1 MALSDVKALTFDVFG
16 TVVNWRDSIAR
27 EAKSFLGPKGYEKD
41 WHAFADRWRAR
52 YQPAMEKVRKGE
64 RPWARL
70 DDLHREN
77 LVELLKEF
85 EISGLG
91 EADIDHLNRAWHR
104 LDGWPDSVEGLT
116 RLKRKFI
123 LATLSNGNVALMVNM
138 AKHAGLPWDVILGAE
153 VAHAYKPQPEAYD
166 RSAALLDLKPEQCM
180 MVAAHNGDLVAAR
193 SRGFHTAF
201 VSRPLEHGPNKTR
214 DLKAE
219 HDFDVDRRRFY
230 RSGNQARLLRNSDRC
245 IERTHPEGQLTQR
258 ASSPRGRRTDLGC
271 SCSSAFLPP
280 HRRFARRHGRAVRFL
295 LDETAGTRDSR

>member
-1 MALSDVKALTFDVFG
+1 MALSEVKALTFDVFG

-52 YQPAMEKVRKGE
+52 YQPAMEKV
-64 RPWARL
+64 
-70 DDLHREN
+70 
-77 LVELLKEF
+77 KEF

-91 EADIDHLNRAWHR
+91 EADISHLSRAWHR

-138 AKHAGLPWDVILGAE
+138 AKYAGLPWDVILGAE
-153 VAHAYKPQPEAYD
+153 IAHAYKPQPEAYD

-193 SRGFHTAF
+193 GRGFRTAF

-219 HDFDVDRRRFY
+219 HDFDVI
-230 RSGNQARLLRNSDRC
+230 ARDFVDLA
-245 IERTHPEGQLTQR
+245 IK
-258 ASSPRGRRTDLGC
+258 LGC
-271 SCSSAFLPP
+271 
-280 HRRFARRHGRAVRFL
+280 
-295 LDETAGTRDSR
+295 

>member
-1 MALSDVKALTFDVFG
+1 MALSEVKALTFDVFG

-27 EAKSFLGPKGYEKD
+27 EAKSFLQPKGYDND
-41 WHAFADRWRAR
+41 WQAFADRWRQR
-52 YQPAMEKVRKGE
+52 YQPAMDKVRKGE
-64 RPWARL
+64 RPWTKL

-77 LVELLKEF
+77 LIELLKEF
-85 EISGLG
+85 DISGLN
-91 EADIDHLNRAWHR
+91 ETDIDHLNRAWHR
-104 LDGWPDSVEGLT
+104 LDGWPDTVEGLT

-166 RSAALLDLKPEQCM
+166 RSAALLDLQPQQCM

-214 DLKAE
+214 DFEAE
-219 HDFDVDRRRFY
+219 HDFDVIAEDFI
-230 RSGNQARLLRNSDRC
+230 D
-245 IERTHPEGQLTQR
+245 LT
-258 ASSPRGRRTDLGC
+258 AKLGC
-271 SCSSAFLPP
+271 
-280 HRRFARRHGRAVRFL
+280 
-295 LDETAGTRDSR
+295 

>member
-1 MALSDVKALTFDVFG
+1 MALPDVKALACDVFG

-64 RPWARL
+64 RPWGRL
-70 DDLHREN
+70 DDLHPET
-77 LVELLKEF
+77 LAELLKDF
-85 EISGLG
+85 KIGGFG
-91 EADIDHLNRAWHR
+91 EAATNHLTRAWHR

-138 AKHAGLPWDVILGAE
+138 AKHAGLPWDAILGAE

-166 RSAALLDLKPEQCM
+166 RTAAFLDLKPGQCM
-180 MVAAHNGDLVAAR
+180 MVAAHNGDLLAAR
-193 SRGFHTAF
+193 GRGFHTAS

-214 DLKAE
+214 DVRAE
-219 HDFDVDRRRFY
+219 HDFDVIAEDFIDL
-230 RSGNQARLLRNSDRC
+230 A
-245 IERTHPEGQLTQR
+245 
-258 ASSPRGRRTDLGC
+258 AKLGC
-271 SCSSAFLPP
+271 
-280 HRRFARRHGRAVRFL
+280 
-295 LDETAGTRDSR
+295 